1 MRSRPRAAAD
11 GDGRRP
17 STPAAIPH
25 EATPHEATPHGATP
39 HDAVSQDAVPQD
51 AVPQDADAALRVLYA
66 AHWGRL
72 VRLAAVLLGST
83 SAAEEVVQDAF
94 VSMYRRWHR
103 LQDPEAAGAYL
114 RASVVNG
121 CRSAYRHRTVE
132 ERHRPAAPPEPAGPE
147 ERATQRDDDAAVLA
161 ALRRLPARQQEVLV
175 LRYYLDASE
184 AEIADLVGISRGSVK
199 THAHRGIAAL
209 RSSLAGVGGTA

>member
-1 MRSRPRAAAD
+1 MQSRLRAAGDD
-11 GDGRRP
+11 GDRRARR
-17 STPAAIPH
+17 TAPAAAAAP
-25 EATPHEATPHGATP
+25 
-39 HDAVSQDAVPQD
+39 DAA
-51 AVPQDADAALRVLYA
+51 PQDADTALRVLYA

-72 VRLAAVLLGST
+72 VRLAALLLGST

-94 VSMYRRWHR
+94 VAMYHRWHR
-103 LQDPEAAGAYL
+103 LQDPDAAGAYL

-121 CRSAYRHRTVE
+121 CRSAYRHRAVE
-132 ERHRPAAPPEPAGPE
+132 DRHRPLPPPEPAGPE
-147 ERATQRDDDAAVLA
+147 ERAAQREDDAAVLA

-199 THAHRGIAAL
+199 THAHRGMATLRAAL
-209 RSSLAGVGGTA
+209 AGPIGGGA